1 MKGSRPL
8 GRAVSR
14 RLRRLDGVLGI
25 DHAGRSEWFWAIPA
39 LVLLGTVAG
48 FLVIGQITTAPL
60 TVSLP
65 NGVVIALVM
74 AGLSVACMS
83 PADDNPSGDG
93 PPGDG
98 GDAPVLGSPG
108 GPWMLV
114 AHLTPPTD
122 DRLPDADAL
131 SSGGP
136 ELVAAGGHERA
147 RREDVGQV
155 T

>member
-1 MKGSRPL
+1 MTGLRPL

-39 LVLLGTVAG
+39 LVLLGTVGG

-83 PADDNPSGDG
+83 PATDNPPGDG
-93 PPGDG
+93 PPGDD

-108 GPWMLV
+108 GPWMVV
-114 AHLTPPTD
+114 AHLTPHTG
-122 DRLPDADAL
+122 DRLADADAL
-131 SSGGP
+131 SSRGSG
-136 ELVAAGGHERA
+136 LVAAGGRKRA
-147 RREDVGQV
+147 GPEDVGQV